1 MKKFSSLI
9 AIAIIAAAPALKAA
23 QPTIPLLIAPTTTAP
38 TIDGSDADATWAGIT
53 AQPVNVIFKGETAG
67 FDADGS
73 GDLDATLKVTF
84 DKDKLYFLVKV
95 LDDVVTTDP
104 ALHWV
109 GDKVELYFGLAG
121 YKPTDSAH
129 GLYTRQFDFAASTDP
144 NQLHGLLSY
153 IGSGAA
159 ATDGIEN
166 AFAEIDG
173 GYIIEVSLDR
183 TIALNSVPDMAE
195 IAFDLGISDNDVVGG
210 AGVRYRKS
218 WYNDGAVNEL
228 WANMTGAGKVKLNGN
243 TGYVGSAGIN
253 DVKAD
258 LDFGISNNTITLKS
272 IENANITL
280 FDIVGKKLS
289 TFKNT
294 NNLSIENLKSGVYF
308 ATVQNSNGIM
318 LGKIRFVK

>member
-1 MKKFSSLI
+1 MKKLSSLI
-9 AIAIIAAAPALKAA
+9 AIAIIAVAPALNAA
-23 QPTIPLLIAPTTTAP
+23 QPTIPLLISPTTTAP
-38 TIDGSDADATWAGIT
+38 TIDGSDADATWTSVT
-53 AQPVNVIFKGETAG
+53 AQPINVMFKGETVG

-73 GDLDATLKVTF
+73 GDLDATLKFTF
-84 DKDKLYFLVKV
+84 DKDKLYFLIKV

-104 ALHWV
+104 AQHWV

-121 YKPTDSAH
+121 YKPTDGAH
-129 GLYTRQFDFAASTDP
+129 SLYTRQFDFAASTDP
-144 NQLHGLLSY
+144 NVLHGLLSY

-195 IAFDLGISDNDVVGG
+195 IAFDLCIADNDVVGG

-218 WYNDGAVNEL
+218 WYNDGAVAEL
-228 WANMTGAGKVKLNGN
+228 WNNMTGAGKVKLNGD
-243 TGYVGSAGIN
+243 TGFSAIN
-253 DVKAD
+253 NAIQS
-258 LDFGISNNTITLKS
+258 DFKYSLTKNALTLKT

-280 FDIVGKKLS
+280 FDVTGSQIQLA
-289 TFKNT
+289 KNT
-294 NNLSIENLKSGVYF
+294 NKIDISKLKSGVYF
-308 ATVQNSNGIM
+308 ATVQNANNI
-318 LGKIRFVK
+318 LIRKIKFVK